1 MSATEVIP
9 PQQQTSAEP
18 PALLY
23 MCDFPPSNLG
33 GGPILLSR
41 LLGEY
46 PADTIAV
53 LTSTRFAKVS
63 PREGRLR
70 CEEIAVPLSDAHGRF
85 GLGRLRVALNWL
97 RIPAIARVA
106 RRVIERRK
114 ISAIVTVLHGQF
126 CFAAAIAARLSRIP
140 YVVIVHDDYASG
152 MNMIGRR
159 LARAVL
165 RGAAHIYCVSPG
177 MRQQLLSEF
186 GADSQV
192 QWPATERPHSES
204 TRVARDEFA
213 IVFAGSITAAVEDS
227 LRVLGE
233 LLTSEKLVA
242 CGIRNPKLHLYSIVR
257 EEQKRGWGWDHRAIE
272 VHPWINQSELAR
284 VLRAADILFLPFSF
298 APAQRHTVETA
309 FPSKTADY
317 LASGTPILVFGP
329 SYSSLVAYAREER
342 FAAIVTRQDSE
353 LLAEAIRRIAA
364 DAAHRQ
370 ALSSQALQTFSRHHD
385 IHRQRQEFL
394 QVLHSIVSAN
404 SRPLVSRGV

>member
-1 MSATEVIP
+1 MSATEIIA
-9 PQQQTSAEP
+9 PQQEPSAEP
-18 PALLY
+18 PPLLY

-41 LLGEY
+41 LLTEY
-46 PADTIAV
+46 PVDAITV

-63 PREGRLR
+63 PPEGRLR
-70 CEEIAVPLSDAHGRF
+70 CEEIVVPLSDGHGRF

-97 RIPAIARVA
+97 RIPLIALRA
-106 RRVIERRK
+106 KRLIERRK
-114 ISAIVTVLHGQF
+114 ISAILTVLHGQF
-126 CFAAAIAARLSRIP
+126 CFAAAIAARLSRIR
-140 YVVIVHDDYASG
+140 YVLIVHDDYASG

-165 RGAAHIYCVSPG
+165 RGAAHIYCVSPN
-177 MRQQLLSEF
+177 MRQSLLSDF

-192 QWPATERPHSES
+192 QWPATQRPPSES
-204 TRVARDEFA
+204 ARVARDEFA

-233 LLTSEKLVA
+233 LLTCGKLVA
-242 CGIRNPKLHLYSIVR
+242 CGVRNPKLHLYSIVK
-257 EEQKRGWGWDHRAIE
+257 EEQKRDWGWDHPAIE

-284 VLRAADILFLPFSF
+284 ILRTADILFLPFSF
-298 APAQRHTVETA
+298 APSQRHTVETA

-329 SYSSLVAYAREER
+329 SYSSLVAYARQER
-342 FAAIVTRQDSE
+342 FAAIVCEQDPE
-353 LLAEAIRRIAA
+353 LLADAIRRIAA
-364 DAAHRQ
+364 DAEYRQ

-385 IHRQRQEFL
+385 IDRQREEFL
-394 QVLHSIVSAN
+394 RVLHSIVSAS
-404 SRPLVSRGV
+404 SRPLVSRGI